1 MPDNVGLEQ
10 HEQTSLR
17 GIAEKAK
24 ADKQHRFQ
32 NLYRE
37 LNAGFLLSCWPDLN
51 KDAASGVDKVTAEE
65 YAENLHD
72 NIQKLAD
79 RLKDKSYRTKLVR
92 RHWIPKDNG
101 QLRPLGIP
109 MVASYCT
116 SRSCVW

>member
-92 RHWIPKDNG
+92 RHCIPKDNG